1 MKRIFGPI
9 SFMLGSLCFAD
20 SAHPVLTV
28 ALDVRG
34 SIAQLTLQEMQR
46 EIRKALFA
54 TGHVVQFQLRS
65 EMKPDQAFEEIIVV
79 QLKGRCEMDQT
90 PVAFDERGPDTLAY
104 THSTDGEIL
113 PFTEVPCDRLRTSVR
128 TAMWGDDFK
137 RGDML
142 FGRAIGRVLSH
153 EFFHILARTPGH
165 GKKGIAKSSL
175 SAAQLISE
183 ELRFSEEDADLVRV
197 RSRLDSS
204 ATYPSQTDLP

>member
-1 MKRIFGPI
+1 MKRIFNLIPFILGP
-9 SFMLGSLCFAD
+9 MCFAD
-20 SAHPVLTV
+20 AAHPVLTV
-28 ALDVRG
+28 AVDIRG
-34 SIAQLTLQEMQR
+34 TVSQTTLQEMQR

-54 TGHVVQFQLRS
+54 TGHSVEFQLRS
-65 EMKPDQAFEEIIVV
+65 EINSQSFEELIVV

-90 PVAFDERGPDTLAY
+90 PLAFDERGPDALAY

-113 PFTEVPCDRLRTSVR
+113 PFTEVPCDRLRSSIR

-165 GKKGIAKSSL
+165 GKKGIAKRSL
-175 SAAQLISE
+175 SAAQLISD
-183 ELRFSEEDADLVRV
+183 ELRFSDEDADLVRV
-197 RSRLDSS
+197 RNRLAS
-204 ATYPSQTDLP
+204 AAKYPNQTDLP